1 LTRRAD
7 WRAKADSMHYP
18 RATYRV
24 QFDPDFG
31 FDDAAK
37 VADYLSELGVS
48 HLYCSPYLQ
57 AAPGST
63 HGYDVVDPH
72 RVNAELGGAA
82 AHARM
87 CQALASNMLGQLLD
101 IVPNHMAIGGAQN
114 PWWWDVLENGPSS
127 QFAAYFDVDWDPP
140 ESRLRNS
147 VLLPVLGA
155 QYGRAL
161 EAGEI
166 TLAREDAT
174 FVIRYY
180 DHKFPV
186 APRSLDTLIATA
198 AERRGSDDLAFIAD
212 VISELPLSTATDR
225 ASINRRHRDKA
236 VIGRLLARLLSE
248 DPASA
253 QAIDE
258 AIAEINQD
266 RAALHALLERQNY
279 RLAFWR
285 AASRDLGY
293 RRFFDINTLAG
304 MRMEDPLV
312 FADTHKLLLQWLA
325 DGALDGVRIDHI
337 DGLRDPE
344 SYLRRLRGRAP
355 DAWVVVEKILE
366 PGEPL
371 RPSWPIGGTTGY
383 DFLNRVGG
391 LFVDPAGEEPLT
403 RLYAEFTGETADFDT
418 IAREK
423 KDHIMR
429 EVLGSDLNR
438 LTAMFVDICEKHPR
452 YRDYSRHEL
461 HEALKAA
468 VARLPVYRTYVR
480 DSNGKAEDV
489 DEKYIRETLDA
500 ARRDRPDL
508 DPELFDFLAGILML
522 QIDGRLETE
531 MAMRFQQF
539 TGPVMAKAVE
549 DTAFYCF
556 NRFVCLN
563 EVGGYPARFG
573 ASVDEFH
580 RACADDQRQWPL
592 TMLATSTHD
601 TKRSE
606 DVRARLFLL
615 SEVPTQW
622 ADAAWRW
629 SRMNEPHW
637 RGRSADRNAEYLLY
651 QTLVGA
657 WPIEADR
664 VARYMEKAIREAKRH
679 TSWTNPNA
687 EYESAILDFTR
698 GILADREF
706 TADLAA
712 FVEPLIAP
720 GRVNSLAQTLLKLTA
735 PGVPDLYQGSELWHV
750 ALVDPDNRG
759 PVDYEIRRRLLR
771 ELNDL
776 TPETIMGRAAE
787 GLPKLWLI
795 RQALAVRRSR
805 PEAFGAD
812 SAYASIAPRGARAEH
827 AIAFLR
833 GETVIA
839 IAPRLVI
846 TSRGEWRDTTVEIP
860 HGEWLNVLT
869 DERVR
874 GDCAVALSSLMARFP
889 VCLLSRETA
898 A

>member
-1 LTRRAD
+1 MR
-7 WRAKADSMHYP
+7 YP

-24 QFDPDFG
+24 QLHAGFG
-31 FDDAAK
+31 FDDAARI
-37 VADYLSELGVS
+37 ADYLSELGVS

-57 AAPGST
+57 AAPGSA

-72 RVNAELGGAA
+72 RVNAELGGAR

-87 CQALASNMLGQLLD
+87 CGALAASGLGQLLD

-127 QFAAYFDVDWDPP
+127 QYAAYFDVDWDTP
-140 ESRLRNS
+140 EARLRNS

-161 EAGEI
+161 DAGEI
-166 TLAREDAT
+166 TLAREEAS
-174 FVIRYY
+174 FVICYY

-186 APRSLDTLIATA
+186 APRSLDTLMAAA
-198 AERRGSDDLAFIAD
+198 AERLGSEDLAFVAD
-212 VISELPLSTATDR
+212 ALSELPLSTATDR

-236 VIGRLLARLLSE
+236 VIGRLLARLLRE

-253 QAIDE
+253 REVDAV
-258 AIAEINQD
+258 IAEINQD

-285 AASRDLGY
+285 AAARDLGY

-312 FADTHKLLLQWLA
+312 FADTHKLVLRWLA
-325 DGALDGVRIDHI
+325 EGVLDGVRIDHI

-355 DAWVVVEKILE
+355 DAWIVVEKILE

-371 RPSWPIGGTTGY
+371 RASWPIAGTTGY
-383 DFLNRVGG
+383 DFLNRAGA
-391 LFVDPAGEEPLT
+391 LFVDPAGEAPLT
-403 RLYAEFTGETADFDT
+403 RLYSEFTGESADFDAL
-418 IAREK
+418 AREK
-423 KDHIMR
+423 KDLIMR

-468 VARLPVYRTYVR
+468 VARLPVYRTYAR
-480 DSNGKAEDV
+480 DSNGKADQI

-500 ARRDRPDL
+500 ARGDRPNL
-508 DPELFDFLAGILML
+508 DPELFDFLADLLTLRIE
-522 QIDGRLETE
+522 GRLEAE
-531 MAMRFQQF
+531 LAMRFQQF

-563 EVGGYPARFG
+563 EVGGYPGRFG
-573 ASVDEFH
+573 GSVDEFH
-580 RACADDQRQWPL
+580 RACAEDQRQWPY

-615 SEVPTQW
+615 SEIPAQW
-622 ADAAWRW
+622 AETARRW

-637 RGRSADRNAEYLLY
+637 RGRPADRNAEYLLY

-664 VARYMEKAIREAKRH
+664 VAQYMEKAIREAKRH

-687 EYESAILDFTR
+687 EYEAAILDFTR
-698 GILADREF
+698 DILADREF

-720 GRVNSLAQTLLKLTA
+720 GRVNSLAQTLLKLAA
-735 PGVPDLYQGSELWHV
+735 PGVPDLYQGCELWRI

-771 ELNDL
+771 DL
-776 TPETIMGRAAE
+776 SDATPEDVMRRADE

-795 RQALAVRRSR
+795 RQALALRRR
-805 PEAFGAD
+805 CHEAFGAD
-812 SAYASIAPRGARAEH
+812 AAYEPIAPRGARAEH
-827 AIAFLR
+827 AIAFRR
-833 GETVIA
+833 GDSVVA

-846 TSRGEWRDTTVEIP
+846 GLRGDWRDTAVEIP
-860 HGEWLNVLT
+860 RGEWLNVLT
-869 DERVR
+869 GERV
-874 GDCAVALSSLMARFP
+874 GGGAAALSSLMARFP
-889 VCLLSRETA
+889 VCLLLRETPA
-898 A
+898 

>member
-1 LTRRAD
+1 
-7 WRAKADSMHYP
+7 MHHP

-24 QFDPDFG
+24 QFHPGFG

-37 VADYLSELGVS
+37 IADYLSELGVS

-72 RVNAELGGAA
+72 RLNAELGGPA

-87 CQALASNMLGQLLD
+87 CGALAANGLGQLLD

-127 QFAAYFDVDWDPP
+127 NYAIYFDVDWDPP

-166 TLAREDAT
+166 TLAREDAS
-174 FVIRYY
+174 FVIRYH

-186 APRSLDTLIATA
+186 APRSLDALMAAA
-198 AERRGSDDLAFIAD
+198 AERRGSDELAFIAD
-212 VISELPLSTATDR
+212 ALSELPLATAIDR
-225 ASINRRHRDKA
+225 ASLNRRHRDKA
-236 VIGRLLARLLSE
+236 IIARILARLLRE
-248 DPASA
+248 DAASA
-253 QAIDE
+253 RAID
-258 AIAEINQD
+258 AMIAEINED

-285 AASRDLGY
+285 AAGRDLGY

-304 MRMEDPLV
+304 MRMEDPRV
-312 FADTHKLLLQWLA
+312 FADTHKLVLQWLA
-325 DGALDGVRIDHI
+325 DGVLDGVRIDHI

-344 SYLRRLRGRAP
+344 NYLRRLRAHAP
-355 DAWVVVEKILE
+355 GAWIVVEKILE
-366 PGEPL
+366 SGEPL
-371 RPSWPIGGTTGY
+371 RASWPIAGTTGY
-383 DFLNRVGG
+383 DFLNLAGG
-391 LFVDPAGEEPLT
+391 LFIDPAGEEPLT
-403 RLYAEFTGETADFDT
+403 RLYAGFTGEAADFDAL
-418 IAREK
+418 AREK
-423 KDHIMR
+423 KDLIMR

-438 LTAMFVDICEKHPR
+438 LTAMFVDISEKHPR

-461 HEALKAA
+461 HEALKAT

-480 DSNGKAEDV
+480 GADGKIDGI
-489 DEKYIRETLDA
+489 DEKYIRDTLDA
-500 ARRDRPDL
+500 ARQDRPDL
-508 DPELFDFLAGILML
+508 DPELFDFLAGILL
-522 QIDGRLETE
+522 LRIDGGSETE
-531 MAMRFQQF
+531 LAMRFQQF

-556 NRFVCLN
+556 SRFVCLN
-563 EVGGYPARFG
+563 EVGGNPARFG
-573 ASVDEFH
+573 TSIAEFH
-580 RACADDQRQWPL
+580 RACAENQRQWPL

-606 DVRARLFLL
+606 DVRARLSLL
-615 SEVPTQW
+615 SEIPAEW
-622 ADAAWRW
+622 EDAVRRW

-637 RGRSADRNAEYLLY
+637 RGRQADRETEYLLY
-651 QTLVGA
+651 QTIAGA
-657 WPIEADR
+657 WPIGADR
-664 VARYMEKAIREAKRH
+664 VAAYIEKAIREAKRR
-679 TSWTNPNA
+679 TSWTNPDA
-687 EYESAILDFTR
+687 EYETAIADFTR

-720 GRVNSLAQTLLKLTA
+720 GRINSLAQTLLKLTA

-759 PVDYEIRRRLLR
+759 PVDYEPRRRLLR
-771 ELNDL
+771 ELKDAS
-776 TPETIMGRAAE
+776 PEAIMRRAGE

-795 RQALAVRRSR
+795 RQALAVRRR
-805 PEAFGAD
+805 YPEAFAEDGGFEP
-812 SAYASIAPRGARAEH
+812 IMPRGARAEH
-827 AIAFLR
+827 AVAFRR
-833 GETVIA
+833 GDAAIT
-839 IAPRLVI
+839 IAPRLVLKLRGDWGDTAI
-846 TSRGEWRDTTVEIP
+846 ELPRGEWRND
-860 HGEWLNVLT
+860 LT
-869 DERVR
+869 GERVS
-874 GDCAVALSSLMARFP
+874 GGAAALSSLMARFP
-889 VCLLSRETA
+889 VCLLSRGTSA
-898 A
+898 